1 MTDSKI
7 NDYDVQYK
15 ILTSVEIWNSALF
28 HWIWNLFMTS
38 TPAYQVAVIMFG
50 ILEVS
55 EEALCWADTNIVII
69 QI

>member
-1 MTDSKI
+1 
-7 NDYDVQYK
+7 
-15 ILTSVEIWNSALF
+15 
-28 HWIWNLFMTS
+28 MTS